1 MPSLDVVVSVYRE
14 TGAPALYAALAT
26 IHARAPLRLAVFLHD
41 GNANPTIA
49 WSPPANVTGGGALA
63 HNRAHH
69 THDRIFIA
77 DSAGKLRNCAGTTC
91 ERPACAARQCPLA
104 PAGGAAAYA
113 ALEARGARFWHDL
126 ASLSLDPVAS
136 AGVPWEYLWRGVLAG
151 SDAELGDDCAGN
163 RTVRERS

>member
-1 MPSLDVVVSVYRE
+1 MVAAQGWTRNRWPGHLRMDCCAQFVV
-14 TGAPALYAALAT
+14 
-26 IHARAPLRLAVFLHD
+26 
-41 GNANPTIA
+41 
-49 WSPPANVTGGGALA
+49 
-63 HNRAHH
+63 
-69 THDRIFIA
+69 
-77 DSAGKLRNCAGTTC
+77 
-91 ERPACAARQCPLA
+91 
-104 PAGGAAAYA
+104 AYS

>member
-1 MPSLDVVVSVYRE
+1 MR
-14 TGAPALYAALAT
+14 
-26 IHARAPLRLAVFLHD
+26 
-41 GNANPTIA
+41 
-49 WSPPANVTGGGALA
+49 
-63 HNRAHH
+63 
-69 THDRIFIA
+69 
-77 DSAGKLRNCAGTTC
+77 
-91 ERPACAARQCPLA
+91 
-104 PAGGAAAYA
+104 GAAWTRSRWPGHLRMDCCAQFVVAYA

>member
-1 MPSLDVVVSVYRE
+1 MRRCEIYSIRE
-14 TGAPALYAALAT
+14 
-26 IHARAPLRLAVFLHD
+26 RKERLALLINLLVFH
-41 GNANPTIA
+41 GSFP
-49 WSPPANVTGGGALA
+49 
-63 HNRAHH
+63 RA
-69 THDRIFIA
+69 
-77 DSAGKLRNCAGTTC
+77 G
-91 ERPACAARQCPLA
+91 ACAQFVV
-104 PAGGAAAYA
+104 AYA

>member
-26 IHARAPLRLAVFLHD
+26 IHGRAPLRLAVFLHD

-49 WSPPANVTGGGALA
+49 WSP
-63 HNRAHH
+63 R
-69 THDRIFIA
+69 R
-77 DSAGKLRNCAGTTC
+77 LRMDCCA
-91 ERPACAARQCPLA
+91 QFVV
-104 PAGGAAAYA
+104 AYA